1 MRNTTKRNNIGEF
14 QNGVI
19 LPKKYIFMFII
30 ELTYKVP
37 ASEIDAHM
45 AAHVAYL
52 EKYYHSGHFLASGRK
67 DPRDGGLIFAKASSK
82 KRVEEIIAED
92 PFNIEGLADYRITEF
107 KATKKVKGYDEFVGE
122 E

>member
-1 MRNTTKRNNIGEF
+1 
-14 QNGVI
+14 
-19 LPKKYIFMFII
+19 MFII

-45 AAHVAYL
+45 AVHVAYL

-67 DPRDGGLIFAKASSK
+67 EPRDGGLIFAKASNK
-82 KRVEEIIAED
+82 KRIEEIISED
-92 PFNIEGLADYRITEF
+92 PFNVDGLADYRIIEF
-107 KATKKVKGYDEFVGE
+107 KATKKIKGYDEFAGE

>member
-1 MRNTTKRNNIGEF
+1 
-14 QNGVI
+14 
-19 LPKKYIFMFII
+19 MFII

-37 ASEIDAHM
+37 TAEIDAQM
-45 AAHVAYL
+45 APHIAYL

-67 DPRDGGLIFAKASSK
+67 EPRDGGLIFAKASSR

-92 PFNIEGLADYRITEF
+92 PFNINGLSDYRIIEF
-107 KATKKVKGYDEFVGE
+107 KATKKNKGYDEFVGE